1 MADSFDHKENT
12 IEEAY
17 CFANIII
24 INYENLK
31 IKDYDKLEK
40 YIIRFLVILKK
51 RKDKADLPIYK
62 RTLEII
68 KELESYDN

>member
-17 CFANIII
+17 CLANIII

-31 IKDYDKLEK
+31 IRDYYKLESN
-40 YIIRFLVILKK
+40 IIRFLVILKK
-51 RKDKADLPIYK
+51 RKNIADLPLYK
-62 RTLEII
+62 RALDII
-68 KELESYDN
+68 KELESHDD